1 MMRPD
6 PPSLPAIP
14 SRLADLDA
22 WRARHGFSREAA
34 RRRYA
39 QAAIAAGIA
48 LTPALR
54 QSLVFKGGNALDFA
68 LSVNRSTIDLDFSFD
83 HTSESMVAIPEE
95 IERYLSAGCEQAALR
110 QEMSLAVHRVRQHP
124 PGPDRTFVT
133 FTSRIGYA
141 LPDEVALRERMAQG
155 RPSPNIVPVEISINE
170 PICAESTFSPGAGL
184 PSLRISSI
192 EDIVAEKLRALIQQ
206 VHRNRQRPQ
215 DLLDIAVILQG
226 TPLDPATIAS
236 FLLTKAAARDVP
248 VSRTAFCDP
257 ELARRARIGYAELAT
272 TTRVLFIPFEQ
283 ALADVLAF
291 VDGLPIPEQQ

>member
-192 EDIVAEKLRALIQQ
+192 GG
-206 VHRNRQRPQ
+206 HRRRE
-215 DLLDIAVILQG
+215 
-226 TPLDPATIAS
+226 
-236 FLLTKAAARDVP
+236 AARP
-248 VSRTAFCDP
+248 DP
-257 ELARRARIGYAELAT
+257 TGPSQSAAT
-272 TTRVLFIPFEQ
+272 TGPTRYRRDSPGHTARPGDDRVIPPDQ
-283 ALADVLAF
+283 GRGPGRPRITHRLLRPGTCPARPDRLRRVGHDNTGPVHPVRAGA
-291 VDGLPIPEQQ
+291 G